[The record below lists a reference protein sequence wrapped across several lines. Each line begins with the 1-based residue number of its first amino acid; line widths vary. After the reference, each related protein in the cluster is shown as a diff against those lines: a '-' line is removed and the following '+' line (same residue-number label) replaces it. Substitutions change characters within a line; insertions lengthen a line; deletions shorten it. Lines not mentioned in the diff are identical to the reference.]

1 MAIRERRKRIY
12 CKRIPY
18 GMQNFKDVIL
28 GDCYYVDKT
37 PFIEDVEG
45 SHRYFCVWFHFGDDQ
60 SEPILSSYLRT
71 G

>member
-12 CKRIPY
+12 RKRIPY

-37 PFIEDVEG
+37 PFIEDVELV
-45 SHRYFCVWFHFGDDQ
+45 RRCK
-60 SEPILSSYLRT
+60 LL
-71 G
+71 